1 MGKGS
6 NQVFN
11 RNWFNWLP
19 WKTRDGAEPLIR
31 MNNIREDLEVGDIKQ
46 ENEPEKTAKR
56 SYLKSNLLVS

>member
-11 RNWFNWLP
+11 RNWFNWLT
-19 WKTRDGAEPLIR
+19 WKTGDGSERLIR

-46 ENEPEKTAKR
+46 ENGPEKTAKS

>member
-19 WKTRDGAEPLIR
+19 WKTRDGTEPLIQ
-31 MNNIREDLEVGDIKQ
+31 MNNIREDVEFGDIKQ
-46 ENEPEKTAKR
+46 ENEPEKTAKI